1 MVIYKSV
8 NTLEELD
15 DYLNKNIDSSQTN
28 IINYISHEYGYIP
41 FFINDYFKEWFDNI
55 DGRIILGICLPGMEL
70 FYENKVDILITL
82 NNFIDTERAYKN
94 NLETDLLL
102 KNFKKSFGHYKTGIF
117 KNTYLRTIKRH
128 YNTEILKYKGTIDRG
143 VSFWYTIKNFDEEK
157 YNKIISKYKWNS
169 IIYPIGQTDIW
180 EHALWGNMH
189 WYKYGYSN
197 QKKICKD
204 LPNKLT
210 TKILKNKI
218 KIYYN

>member
-128 YNTEILKYKGTIDRG
+128 YNTFSSDEWKGLNLCSWLG
-143 VSFWYTIKNFDEEK
+143 
-157 YNKIISKYKWNS
+157 
-169 IIYPIGQTDIW
+169 
-180 EHALWGNMH
+180 
-189 WYKYGYSN
+189 
-197 QKKICKD
+197 
-204 LPNKLT
+204 LPWIT
-210 TKILKNKI
+210 H
-218 KIYYN
+218 